1 MTPTADSLQ
10 GFRNRIINGGMVIDQ
25 RNAGASVATDNT
37 LPVDRFRQNM
47 VGGGVLTSNRSTTAP
62 TGFTNSVLVTV
73 STADASIA
81 AGDYYNFNQR
91 IEGVNVADL
100 GFGSASAKTVT
111 LSFWVRSSLTGTF
124 AGCLANGAANRS
136 YTFTYDI
143 SSADTWEQKTITVVG
158 DTSGTWLTD
167 TGIGLRV
174 VFDLGG
180 GSDSQGTAGSWQS
193 GFKSATSGSVKPIST
208 LNATWYITGVQLE
221 VGSVATPFERRDYGR
236 ELNLCKRYFQTFIKG
251 TGDCFGIGFYYD
263 ASTWHQPVRFEQ
275 EMRATPTLTVV
286 TGTDYYK
293 VEKAG
298 GNDTFNS
305 YLLARENEWGGLLYN
320 NSQVSGTGG
329 QAWEAVTNNAAAYI
343 GFSAEL

>member
-10 GFRNRIINGGMVIDQ
+10 GFRNRIINGDMRIDQ

-193 GFKSATSGSVKPIST
+193 GFKSATSGAVKPIST
-208 LNATWYITGVQLE
+208 LNATWFITGVQLE
-221 VGSVATPFERRDYGR
+221 VGTVATPFERRPFGM
-236 ELNLCKRYFQTFIKG
+236 ELALCQRYCYVGELVTVGNCDSAGNPSVSAQL
-251 TGDCFGIGFYYD
+251 
-263 ASTWHQPVRFEQ
+263 PVPP
-275 EMRATPTLTVV
+275 RATPTLISYSGAWRGAILGTVANLSIA
-286 TGTDYYK
+286 TGSGVRLSFLSTDSGTINAII
-293 VEKAG
+293 VGAG
-298 GNDTFNS
+298 GRLN
-305 YLLARENEWGGLLYN
+305 YN
-320 NSQVSGTGG
+320 LSM
-329 QAWEAVTNNAAAYI
+329 
-343 GFSAEL
+343 EL